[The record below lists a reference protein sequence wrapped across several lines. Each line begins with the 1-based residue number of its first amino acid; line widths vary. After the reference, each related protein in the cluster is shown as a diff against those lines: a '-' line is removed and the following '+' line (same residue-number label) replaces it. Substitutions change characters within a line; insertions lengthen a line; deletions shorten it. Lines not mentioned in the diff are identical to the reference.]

1 VIQEPVPTD
10 EQIAAYEL
18 HINPTTGAMKLR
30 KAGDDAFV
38 DCGGAEDGWSIADP
52 FVFASTDA
60 PTFTFTIAGLDRT
73 SRYTPGTRIKL
84 TQATGGVKYFIV
96 TAVAFATDTTVTVY
110 GGTDYTLNNE
120 AISSPSYSRMKGPV
134 GFPLDPSKW
143 RQTFTDVTFRT
154 QGAPV
159 NGTFYNIGSLSL
171 VVPIGLWNLEYHA
184 YADVVGSVGT
194 ADIQVTLST
203 SASSE
208 SDATLSTRWLNQV
221 GAAAIRIFA
230 PARRERI
237 LSLAAKATYF
247 LIWRTNA
254 ASMTNIDL
262 RNDIN
267 ACFIYATSAYL

>member
-1 VIQEPVPTD
+1 MGVIVS
-10 EQIAAYEL
+10 
-18 HINPTTGAMKLR
+18 G
-30 KAGDDAFV
+30 F
-38 DCGGAEDGWSIADP
+38 GGGGTPEDGWIAAGETW
-52 FVFASTDA
+52 VFAAADA
-60 PTFTFTIAGLDRT
+60 PTYTFTISGVDRT
-73 SRYTPGTRIKL
+73 LRYTPGTRLKL
-84 TQATGGVKYFIV
+84 THSAAVKYFIV
-96 TAVAFATDTTVTVY
+96 TAVSFSTDTTVTVY
-110 GGTDYTLNNE
+110 GGTDYTLAAG
-120 AISSPSYSRMKGPV
+120 AITLPSFSHERAPA
-134 GFPLDPSKW
+134 GFPDDPTKW
-143 RQTFTDVTFRT
+143 RQTFTDVTLRS

-159 NGTFYNIGSLSL
+159 SGTFYNIGSLSL

-221 GAAAIRIFA
+221 GAASIRIFA

-237 LSLAAKATYF
+237 VSLVAKITYF

-267 ACFIYATSAYL
+267 ACFIYATCAYL